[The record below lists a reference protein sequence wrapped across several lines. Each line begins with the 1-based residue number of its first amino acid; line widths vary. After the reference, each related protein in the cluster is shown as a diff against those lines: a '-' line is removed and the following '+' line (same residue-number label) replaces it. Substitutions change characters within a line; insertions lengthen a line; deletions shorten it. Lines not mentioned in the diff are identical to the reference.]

1 MDAPL
6 VDPAKDAAF
15 SAQGCGVGTDYALA
29 KTSLNYM
36 QNML

>member
-6 VDPAKDAAF
+6 VDPAKDDAF
-15 SAQGCGVGTDYALA
+15 SAQGYALA

-36 QNML
+36 QKTP